1 MKTSWKLSQPFC
13 EPPSSFLFFITF
25 LEVYVSTFA
34 SYSEI
39 LVHSSFSWVN
49 LMRPS
54 HPSLWLWFE
63 LVIILPLPWLSN
75 CLVHSVL
82 GGRICRRY
90 LGFDSEKGGIVANL
104 VSWLADCKNGTGQ
117 RPTEQLCKTNV
128 KQVCQNTT
136 NISYLHNVHKA
147 HTIACYYM
155 LYQYIVCCMSMS
167 QWWINSQRL
176 NLKSFLASKS
186 P

>member
-1 MKTSWKLSQPFC
+1 MWWHWETFARICSLAFMKTSWKLSQPFC

-104 VSWLADCKNGTGQ
+104 VSWLADCKNGQINRANVDMVKDPLSNCAKQTSNKSVKI
-117 RPTEQLCKTNV
+117 QLIILST
-128 KQVCQNTT
+128 
-136 NISYLHNVHKA
+136 
-147 HTIACYYM
+147 
-155 LYQYIVCCMSMS
+155 
-167 QWWINSQRL
+167 
-176 NLKSFLASKS
+176 
-186 P
+186 